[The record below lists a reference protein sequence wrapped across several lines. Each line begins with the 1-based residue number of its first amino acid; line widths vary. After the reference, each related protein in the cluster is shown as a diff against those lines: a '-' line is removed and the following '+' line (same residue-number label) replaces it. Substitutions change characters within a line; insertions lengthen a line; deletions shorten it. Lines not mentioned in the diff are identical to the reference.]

1 MNISKIS
8 YRYITSDFL
17 FLLLFYNPSF
27 FMVHPLLSLFL
38 TEQAMKEA
46 KDDQIRLQQQT
57 REEGSSVTME
67 TLNDIHV

>member
-1 MNISKIS
+1 
-8 YRYITSDFL
+8 
-17 FLLLFYNPSF
+17 
-27 FMVHPLLSLFL
+27 MVHPLHSLFL

-57 REEGSSVTME
+57 REENSSVTME

>member
-1 MNISKIS
+1 
-8 YRYITSDFL
+8 
-17 FLLLFYNPSF
+17 
-27 FMVHPLLSLFL
+27 MVHPLLSLFL

-46 KDDQIRLQQQT
+46 EDDQIRLQQQT